1 MYRGQGKFLYLVI
14 RVIVPTVPD
23 VPEPR
28 FSPQALEAIDQDECV
43 EKPPAGQTDIQKNYC
58 QFCMNSK
65 AFWQHEMDQDE
76 SVEKPL
82 ERKEMVASC

>member
-1 MYRGQGKFLYLVI
+1 MLMYRGQGKFLYLVI

-43 EKPPAGQTDIQKNYC
+43 EKP
-58 QFCMNSK
+58 S
-65 AFWQHEMDQDE
+65 
-76 SVEKPL
+76 
-82 ERKEMVASC
+82 ERKEMVFFQLSCSLSECECECAKC